1 MYERKS
7 VMKISDIKAKQ
18 ILPFEIDNIKLI
30 RLFSFYLHSAPTVE
44 SRTATKLDE
53 QRLLHNWKNF
63 ICQLPQD
70 KIKFYSES
78 YSVDEFINSLGKF
91 GLNDDAD
98 INRQTKAMVCKR
110 KDKSETDC
118 SCLLRHIR
126 NSIAHNNL
134 YLSNAGNRK
143 FILFE
148 DFNTRGNITARILL
162 SQTDL
167 TKLKK
172 EIMR

>member
-1 MYERKS
+1 MR
-7 VMKISDIKAKQ
+7 ICDIKANQ
-18 ILPFEIDNIKLI
+18 ILPFEIDDIKLI
-30 RLFSFYLHSAPTVE
+30 RIFSFYLHSAPTVE

-53 QRLLHNWKNF
+53 QRLLHNWQNF

-78 YSVDEFINSLGKF
+78 YSVKKLINSFEKF
-91 GLNDDAD
+91 GLNDDAEV
-98 INRQTKAMVCKR
+98 NRRTKAIVCKR
-110 KDKSETDC
+110 KDTSESKY

-134 YLSNAGNRK
+134 YLSNVGNRK

-167 TKLKK
+167 TKLKQ